1 MNQRLTLELLELTRM
16 YAYIPYNA
24 IFSFVALDENRT
36 LDFFNKY
43 IYDVMSAKRAF
54 GDDYKVMGLLDE
66 IRITLQDVHLNA
78 IGEA

>member
-1 MNQRLTLELLELTRM
+1 MNQHLTLELLELTRM
-16 YAYIPYNA
+16 YAHIPYNA

-36 LDFFNKY
+36 LDFFNKH

-66 IRITLQDVHLNA
+66 IKLQLSK
-78 IGEA
+78 GE